1 MAEGKDVEL
10 SPTVLVVEDEV
21 LVRMVAADILLEG
34 GFKVF
39 EAHDADEA
47 IQLLRTRDDIH
58 AVFTDIEMPGSMN
71 GLELAAI
78 VRKTWPKMVV
88 LVTSGRINPDG
99 ELPAGSEF
107 MSKPY
112 SPVELLERLKA

>member
-1 MAEGKDVEL
+1 
-10 SPTVLVVEDEV
+10 
-21 LVRMVAADILLEG
+21 MVAADILLEG